1 MRLVAVEMSTCRGSL
16 ALLEEG
22 HVMSSTE
29 WDASYSNR
37 EALFDA
43 LKTLSLP
50 FSEVDQWVVGSGPG
64 GFSGMRISFSVVQA
78 LAAPSKTAVSAQN
91 SGAAM
96 ALDIKADDVVVIGDA
111 RRDQW
116 WAGKFKAGK
125 LVRDYALIDPDTL
138 AEWVGDKTQVIT
150 SDWDRLHDQLSTFN
164 TPKKA
169 IYPSAEILGQI
180 ACSKIQQGE
189 PMEPM
194 EPLYM
199 HPPVFIEPRFK

>member
-1 MRLVAVEMSTCRGSL
+1 MRLVAVEMSTSRGSV

-22 HVMSSTE
+22 QVRSSTE
-29 WDASYSNR
+29 WDASYANR

-50 FSEVDQWVVGSGPG
+50 FSDVDQWVVGSGPG

-78 LAAPSKTAVSAQN
+78 LAAPSKAPVCAHN

-96 ALDIKADDVVVIGDA
+96 ALRVDAEEVLVVGDA

-116 WAGKFKAGK
+116 WAGTFKAGV
-125 LVRDYALIDPDTL
+125 LVRDYALINPDTL
-138 AEWVGDKTQVIT
+138 AEWVGEKTQVIT
-150 SDWDRLHDQLSTFN
+150 SDWDRLHEQLAPFN
-164 TPKKA
+164 TPQQA
-169 IYPSAEILGQI
+169 LYPTADILGQLVY
-180 ACSKIQQGE
+180 AKIEQGE
-189 PMEPM
+189 PMEPT